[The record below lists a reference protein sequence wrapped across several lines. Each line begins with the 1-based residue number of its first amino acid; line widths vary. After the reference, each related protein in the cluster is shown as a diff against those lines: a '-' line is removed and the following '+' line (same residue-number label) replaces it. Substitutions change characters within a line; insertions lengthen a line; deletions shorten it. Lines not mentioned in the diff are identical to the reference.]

1 MENLQP
7 QNELDK
13 AAAPRLG
20 FHEIVPGND
29 NGLMPGDPGEIN
41 IPEFDLSQHLLA
53 DQRRASSS
61 RRQGPASKS
70 DTMLEIPTV
79 EPSDQ
84 APVMPDIKMSSDN
97 TPRVSAYRHPVIQ
110 RHAIVADIVQRDI
123 HRLCMGQETVGSP
136 LQ

>member
-29 NGLMPGDPGEIN
+29 KGQMQGDAGEIN

-61 RRQGPASKS
+61 RRQGPAAKS
-70 DTMLEIPTV
+70 DIVLENPIADPGA
-79 EPSDQ
+79 Q
-84 APVMPDIKMSSDN
+84 APVKPDITVPVAT
-97 TPRVSAYRHPVIQ
+97 TPTVSAYRHPVIQ

-123 HRLCMGQETVGSP
+123 QRLCMGQETAG
-136 LQ
+136 

>member
-29 NGLMPGDPGEIN
+29 KGQTPGDASEFH

-70 DTMLEIPTV
+70 NPAVESPSV
-79 EPSDQ
+79 EPVADQ
-84 APVMPDIKMSSDN
+84 TPVKPDIKVPRGN
-97 TPRVSAYRHPVIQ
+97 ALRVSAYCHPVIQ
-110 RHAIVADIVQRDI
+110 RHAIVAEIVRRDI
-123 HRLCMGQETVGSP
+123 RRLCMGQETAR
-136 LQ
+136 